1 MPITV
6 NKLQKADWKQVY
18 HYDYSQSNCFFKTF
32 SSDIPGVTVTHD
44 RKIGSKRTMIYYT
57 VHGRRT
63 DSPSEAVKIWNRHE
77 KEHGTTG

>member
-6 NKLQKADWKQVY
+6 RKLQDANWVECY
-18 HYDYSQSNCFFKTF
+18 HYDYTQSGCFFKIF
-32 SSDIPGVTVTHD
+32 SSDIPHVTVTHD

-57 VHGRRT
+57 VHKRRT

-77 KEHGTTG
+77 KENAS